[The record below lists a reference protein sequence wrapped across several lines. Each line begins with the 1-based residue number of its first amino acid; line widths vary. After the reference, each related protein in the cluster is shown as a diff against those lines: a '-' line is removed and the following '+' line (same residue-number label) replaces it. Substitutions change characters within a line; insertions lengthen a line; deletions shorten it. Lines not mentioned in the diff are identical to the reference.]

1 MENAGKE
8 DMPDDAERKGIGTP
22 ATRSGIIEKLVSSC
36 FVERRKA
43 KKITNLLPTST
54 GTALITVLPEQLQSP
69 QLTAEWE
76 HRLKEIERGEITPD
90 SFTGRILENFYY
102 IFNDERPGDF
112 VGHSLSVSDIV
123 ALKQDGKVSYHYC
136 DSMGFQELPAF
147 QKPENYL
154 KAAEMSMEDDYGMI
168 DGIINNG
175 PKQPT
180 VADLEAQVKA
190 GMSISL
196 MDLAEAAHREK
207 KKSVLEQ
214 LKSQPAQERPHKTAP
229 KKSAEKE
236 L

>member
-1 MENAGKE
+1 MKTKAILSSLLVCIVTTLPAQINLNDSTAQVVAYWSKGDSYDYLYDYYKYNIQGKDTISWERTISKINITVIDSTENSYTLQAVY
-8 DMPDDAERKGIGTP
+8 DTP
-22 ATRSGIIEKLVSSC
+22 NAIRSGSDSISRELTSRISRTFGNDTVIVETNELGTIKRLVN
-36 FVERRKA
+36 FD
-43 KKITNLLPTST
+43 
-54 GTALITVLPEQLQSP
+54 QLRS
-69 QLTAEWE
+69 
-76 HRLKEIERGEITPD
+76 R
-90 SFTGRILENFYY
+90 
-102 IFNDERPGDF
+102 
-112 VGHSLSVSDIV
+112 
-123 ALKQDGKVSYHYC
+123 
-136 DSMGFQELPAF
+136 
-147 QKPENYL
+147 YL

-214 LKSQPAQERPHKTAP
+214 LKSQPTQERPHKTAP

>member
-1 MENAGKE
+1 MARIEKWDEVHGNQAPDERMMAFLDSATDQYAILQLRRSENTVYERFSSMRELERMGLEPDIDHYEVVYTAPLLPYKDQNTMLE
-8 DMPDDAERKGIGTP
+8 ELYAKFNVSRPDD
-22 ATRSGIIEKLVSSC
+22 
-36 FVERRKA
+36 
-43 KKITNLLPTST
+43 
-54 GTALITVLPEQLQSP
+54 
-69 QLTAEWE
+69 
-76 HRLKEIERGEITPD
+76 
-90 SFTGRILENFYY
+90 FT
-102 IFNDERPGDF
+102 
-112 VGHSLSVSDIV
+112 GHSLSVSDIV
-123 ALKQDGKVSYHYC
+123 ALRQNGVVSCHYV
-136 DSMGFQELPAF
+136 DSIGFQELPGF
-147 QKPENYL
+147 LKPENYL

-214 LKSQPAQERPHKTAP
+214 LKSQPAQERPHKTAL